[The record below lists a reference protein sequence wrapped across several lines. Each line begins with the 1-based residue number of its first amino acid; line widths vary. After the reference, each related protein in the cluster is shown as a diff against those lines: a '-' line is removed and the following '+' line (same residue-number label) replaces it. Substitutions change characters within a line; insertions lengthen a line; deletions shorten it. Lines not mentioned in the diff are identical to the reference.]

1 MVPGLKNASL
11 AGQDE
16 WPKNVTEAYNYL
28 FKWEGDDI
36 GGAKTRDYEGVAFGI
51 DGETAKPSGPQPWH
65 TKMTCRNCNRKG
77 HIAFWCENA
86 KAADTNVQD
95 GEVLE
100 DATQQLLDS
109 LLEETETNSEADIF
123 VCETDENRNASFHLR
138 DGINGRRILKNWVLL
153 DSQSTTDAYS
163 NPDLLTDIHEVKGS
177 LTIHTQ
183 AGKAVKKLRGTVPGY
198 GEVWF
203 CPEGIAN
210 ILSLANVSK
219 TRSIKFDS
227 ANRNQFEVTK
237 NNGTKRIFKQSK
249 HGAQEDELTGARA
262 FRGGLFNNPLQ
273 CCF

>member
-1 MVPGLKNASL
+1 MVPGLKNTSL

-163 NPDLLTDIHEVKGS
+163 NPDLL
-177 LTIHTQ
+177 
-183 AGKAVKKLRGTVPGY
+183 
-198 GEVWF
+198 
-203 CPEGIAN
+203 
-210 ILSLANVSK
+210 NVSK

-237 NNGTKRIFKQSK
+237 NNGTKRIFKQSE
-249 HGAQEDELTGARA
+249 HGPARQWTDRCTGIQ
-262 FRGGLFNNPLQ
+262 RGLIQQPSSILHS
-273 CCF
+273 